1 MLIASNLREKSTYS
15 PDNYRDE
22 NQGMQESKSVKS
34 LCCLTIGA
42 EDMTTVRI
50 F

>member
-1 MLIASNLREKSTYS
+1 MLIASNLKGKSTY
-15 PDNYRDE
+15 NIE
-22 NQGMQESKSVKS
+22 NQKMQESKNVKT

>member
-1 MLIASNLREKSTYS
+1 MLIASNLREKSTY
-15 PDNYRDE
+15 NIETQRI
-22 NQGMQESKSVKS
+22 QGCEGIQP
-34 LCCLTIGA
+34 LCGWIIGA